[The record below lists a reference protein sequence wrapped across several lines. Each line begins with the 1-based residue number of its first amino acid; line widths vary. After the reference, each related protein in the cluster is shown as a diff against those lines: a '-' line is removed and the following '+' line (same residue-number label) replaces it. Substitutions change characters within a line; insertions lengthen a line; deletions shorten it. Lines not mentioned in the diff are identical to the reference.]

1 MKDKD
6 NTDPITWN
14 VNFPKKYSSNATEDI
29 EIKRTVLSNTYYD
42 NCFKPHDN
50 GFQFALAKTRT
61 EENENSDVFALEQ
74 GAVSIS
80 KIDIRVLGQQLD
92 C

>member
-1 MKDKD
+1 M
-6 NTDPITWN
+6 
-14 VNFPKKYSSNATEDI
+14 
-29 EIKRTVLSNTYYD
+29 LSNTYYD
-42 NCFKPHDN
+42 NCFKSHDN

-61 EENENSDVFALEQ
+61 EENKNSDVFALEQ